1 MTTGV
6 RRRLGVE
13 ERRQQLIGVAL
24 ELFSRRSP
32 DEVSIDEIASAA
44 GISRPLVYHYFP
56 GKLSLYEAAL
66 KRASDD
72 LAARFVEP
80 HEGPLGARLLRVMR
94 RFFDFVDEH
103 GPGFSALMRGG
114 PAVGSSTTNALIDS
128 VRQAAYVQILSHL
141 GVTDPPARLELVV
154 RSWISLAES
163 TALIWLDGRRIPR
176 AELEVQ
182 LVHDF
187 AALTAVS
194 AAHDAEMAALLRAS
208 PRWPRTAASDG
219 GRRARCPR
227 WPAGPAHGGPYDG
240 LDLLRLGGHGQIGVA
255 ARFQFRHRSPGRG
268 RGGGEVH
275 DGQRGHGG
283 RARTRRHS
291 SKPLMSGRPTS
302 TRATSGRVPSR
313 SRTSSSTS
321 ASPPLATGTT
331 WWPARAST
339 APMAYRL
346 AATSSTTSTVVP
358 EVCCVPLPYI
368 STAPRAYVGGQTA
381 GRGLRHPT

>member
-6 RRRLGVE
+6 RRRMGVE

-80 HEGPLGARLLRVMR
+80 KDGPLGARLLRMMR

-103 GPGFSALMRGG
+103 GPGFAALMRGG

-141 GVTDPPARLELVV
+141 GVENPPARLELVV

-176 AELEVQ
+176 AELEMQ

-187 AALTAVS
+187 AALATVS
-194 AAHDAEMAALLRAS
+194 AAYDEEMGALLRRMIKDEPA
-208 PRWPRTAASDG
+208 DG
-219 GRRARCPR
+219 PFSS
-227 WPAGPAHGGPYDG
+227 
-240 LDLLRLGGHGQIGVA
+240 LA
-255 ARFQFRHRSPGRG
+255 AR
-268 RGGGEVH
+268 
-275 DGQRGHGG
+275 
-283 RARTRRHS
+283 
-291 SKPLMSGRPTS
+291 LMSL
-302 TRATSGRVPSR
+302 
-313 SRTSSSTS
+313 
-321 ASPPLATGTT
+321 AS
-331 WWPARAST
+331 
-339 APMAYRL
+339 
-346 AATSSTTSTVVP
+346 
-358 EVCCVPLPYI
+358 
-368 STAPRAYVGGQTA
+368 
-381 GRGLRHPT
+381 

>member
-6 RRRLGVE
+6 RRRMGVE

-66 KRASDD
+66 QRASDD

-80 HEGPLGARLLRVMR
+80 HEGPLGARLLRVMHR
-94 RFFDFVDEH
+94 YFDFVDEH

-114 PAVGSSTTNALIDS
+114 PAVGSSTTNALVDS

-176 AELEVQ
+176 EELEPQ
-182 LVHDF
+182 LVNDF
-187 AALTAVS
+187 AALAAVS
-194 AAHDAEMAALLRAS
+194 AAYDEEMAALLRGIVKDEPA
-208 PRWPRTAASDG
+208 DG
-219 GRRARCPR
+219 P
-227 WPAGPAHGGPYDG
+227 
-240 LDLLRLGGHGQIGVA
+240 
-255 ARFQFRHRSPGRG
+255 F
-268 RGGGEVH
+268 
-275 DGQRGHGG
+275 
-283 RARTRRHS
+283 
-291 SKPLMSGRPTS
+291 
-302 TRATSGRVPSR
+302 
-313 SRTSSSTS
+313 
-321 ASPPLATGTT
+321 
-331 WWPARAST
+331 
-339 APMAYRL
+339 AYL
-346 AATSSTTSTVVP
+346 
-358 EVCCVPLPYI
+358 
-368 STAPRAYVGGQTA
+368 A
-381 GRGLRHPT
+381 GRLVTLAS

>member
-1 MTTGV
+1 MTIGV
-6 RRRLGVE
+6 RRRMGVE

-66 KRASDD
+66 QRASDD

-94 RFFDFVDEH
+94 RYFDFVDEH

-114 PAVGSSTTNALIDS
+114 PAVGSSTTNALVDS

-176 AELEVQ
+176 EELEPQ
-182 LVHDF
+182 LVNDF
-187 AALTAVS
+187 AALAAVS
-194 AAHDAEMAALLRAS
+194 AAHDEEMAALLRRIVKDEPADGPFAS
-208 PRWPRTAASDG
+208 
-219 GRRARCPR
+219 
-227 WPAGPAHGGPYDG
+227 
-240 LDLLRLGGHGQIGVA
+240 L
-255 ARFQFRHRSPGRG
+255 
-268 RGGGEVH
+268 
-275 DGQRGHGG
+275 
-283 RARTRRHS
+283 
-291 SKPLMSGRPTS
+291 
-302 TRATSGRVPSR
+302 
-313 SRTSSSTS
+313 
-321 ASPPLATGTT
+321 
-331 WWPARAST
+331 
-339 APMAYRL
+339 
-346 AATSSTTSTVVP
+346 
-358 EVCCVPLPYI
+358 
-368 STAPRAYVGGQTA
+368 A
-381 GRGLRHPT
+381 GRLIALAS

>member
-32 DEVSIDEIASAA
+32 DEVSIDEIASVA

-66 KRASDD
+66 QRASDD

-80 HEGPLGARLLRVMR
+80 HEGPLGERLLRVMHR
-94 RFFDFVDEH
+94 YFDFVDEH

-114 PAVGSSTTNALIDS
+114 PAVGSSTTNALVDS

-176 AELEVQ
+176 DELEVK

-187 AALTAVS
+187 AALATVS
-194 AAHDAEMAALLRAS
+194 AAHDEEMRSLLHRLFKDEPTYGPFTAL
-208 PRWPRTAASDG
+208 
-219 GRRARCPR
+219 
-227 WPAGPAHGGPYDG
+227 
-240 LDLLRLGGHGQIGVA
+240 
-255 ARFQFRHRSPGRG
+255 
-268 RGGGEVH
+268 
-275 DGQRGHGG
+275 
-283 RARTRRHS
+283 
-291 SKPLMSGRPTS
+291 
-302 TRATSGRVPSR
+302 
-313 SRTSSSTS
+313 
-321 ASPPLATGTT
+321 
-331 WWPARAST
+331 
-339 APMAYRL
+339 
-346 AATSSTTSTVVP
+346 
-358 EVCCVPLPYI
+358 
-368 STAPRAYVGGQTA
+368 A
-381 GRGLRHPT
+381 GRLVTPTT